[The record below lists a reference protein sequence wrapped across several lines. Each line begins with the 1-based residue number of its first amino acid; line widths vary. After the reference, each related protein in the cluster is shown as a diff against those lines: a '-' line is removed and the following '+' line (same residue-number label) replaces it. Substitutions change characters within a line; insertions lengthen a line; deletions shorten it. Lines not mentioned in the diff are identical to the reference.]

1 MYALWRCVCFVA
13 LLRVLL
19 CMPHRR
25 HAIHWHARC
34 VCVCVPTQEE
44 CVRCGNPAVNMS
56 TLCANHAAIA
66 AQRSKNNTASGAG
79 RQWKEA
85 ERAAA
90 KAAAKAGKEAREASV
105 GMAAW
110 GAPV

>member
-1 MYALWRCVCFVA
+1 MCALWRCVCFVA

-34 VCVCVPTQEE
+34 VCVCVPTQGD
-44 CVRCGNPAVNMS
+44 CVNCDSPAVGGG
-56 TLCANHAAIA
+56 TLCANHAAIK
-66 AQRSKNNTASGAG
+66 AQWDKNHTASGAN
-79 RQWKEA
+79 RQRLEA
-85 ERAAA
+85 KRAVA
-90 KAAAKAGKEAREASV
+90 KAAAMAGKEAKEASV